1 MVKVYVRRISIEE
14 GKLLARRRK
23 QQTEIIYKI
32 NQLSS
37 LSNLSDEQAL
47 ELNQMQT
54 NLDHLYIDKAK
65 GAFIH
70 SRAK

>member
-1 MVKVYVRRISIEE
+1 MVKVYVRRISTEE
-14 GKLLARRRK
+14 GKSLARRRK

-54 NLDHLYIDKAK
+54 NLDNLYIDKAK